1 MGGWFLTH
9 LRSYSV
15 LVVLHQWALLAGGT
29 AENNEAIT
37 SNEAVGPRSSSNASY
52 LQGRK

>member
-15 LVVLHQWALLAGGT
+15 PVVLHQWALLAGRV
-29 AENNEAIT
+29 AENNNAIA
-37 SNEAVGPRSSSNASY
+37 SNEAVGPRFSSNASY
-52 LQGRK
+52 L